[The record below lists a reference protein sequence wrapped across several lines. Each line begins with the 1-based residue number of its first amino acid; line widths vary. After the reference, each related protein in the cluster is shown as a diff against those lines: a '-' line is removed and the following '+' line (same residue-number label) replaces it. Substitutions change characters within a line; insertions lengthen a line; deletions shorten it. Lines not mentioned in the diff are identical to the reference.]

1 MNITNNTI
9 FNHIIPLLLV
19 LILVFIND
27 IYIMR

>member
-9 FNHIIPLLLV
+9 FNHIIPLLV